1 MVRKTLLG
9 ALAGALLVGWA
20 FAQAPAQPA
29 APAASAAPTPAA
41 AAPAAKDDKT
51 SVDDLIAKNLA
62 ARGGADKIKAVKSAK
77 LTGKM
82 MMGPG
87 MEAPFVWEWKRPN
100 SFRTEFV
107 FQGMTGIQAYDGTTG
122 WSVMP
127 FLGKKDPE
135 KMSEEEMKD
144 IDEQADFDGPFVD
157 SKEKGVTVEYLG
169 KEPIE
174 GTDAYKLKVTRKN
187 GDVTNVYLDA
197 ESYLEIK
204 STGKR
209 TRRGQEFEF
218 EASQGDYKKVGDVL
232 FAHSME
238 FKPKGAP
245 AGQTMTIEK
254 IELNTEESADRFK
267 MPEVKKEE
275 PPAKPGK

>member
-1 MVRKTLLG
+1 MLRKTLMG
-9 ALAGALLVGWA
+9 ALAGALLACGA
-20 FAQAPAQPA
+20 YAQAQAQAPA
-29 APAASAAPTPAA
+29 
-41 AAPAAKDDKT
+41 AAKDEKVT
-51 SVDDLIAKNLA
+51 AEELIAKNLA
-62 ARGGADKIKAVKSAK
+62 ARGGLDKIKAIQSAK

-82 MMGPG
+82 TMGQG
-87 MEAPFVWEWKRPN
+87 MDAPFTWEWKRPN
-100 SFRTEFV
+100 SFRAEFT

-127 FLGKKDPE
+127 FMGKKDPE

-157 SKEKGVTVEYLG
+157 SKAKGITVEYEG
-169 KEPIE
+169 KEDIE
-174 GTDAYKLKVTRKN
+174 GTPAYKLKVTRKG
-187 GDVTNVYLDA
+187 GDVTYVYLDA
-197 ESYLEIK
+197 DSYLEIK

-218 EASQGDYKKVGDVL
+218 ESSQGDYKKVGDVL
-232 FAHSME
+232 FPYSQE

-245 AGQTMTIEK
+245 QGQTMTIDK
-254 IELNTEESADRFK
+254 IDLNTDEPADRFK

-275 PPAKPGK
+275 PPKQGN